1 MSTIQV
7 NAIQSST
14 GTQEVTQTTIFSG
27 TAKAWSNLSG
37 TGTIF
42 ERDSFNVSSYTDNGT
57 GDYTYTLSNNMNNTN
72 YKPGMNSAHTDNAV
86 NEDVGVSSLHGSN
99 GGTNPI
105 ATGSLHVSC
114 TTHSSTPSGLVD
126 SQYALM
132 SINGDLA

>member
-1 MSTIQV
+1 MSTLQV
-7 NAIQSST
+7 TALQNAS
-14 GTQEVTQTTIFSG
+14 GAQEVSQTTLFSG

-57 GDYTYTLSNNMNNTN
+57 GDYTYTLSNNMNNIN
-72 YKPGMNSAHTDNAV
+72 YQAGMNSTHTDNAG

-99 GGTNPI
+99 GGTSPI

-114 TTHSSTPSGLVD
+114 TTHSSPPSLVD